1 MNCGIFCV
9 RKYFELISYD
19 GSEIIRQLQSHVSNR
34 GLSVLDIV
42 DVMNRNGFE
51 CVAYY
56 DRKVCYEFPY
66 IMYDA
71 VYHHY
76 YLVADGDDRYVYI
89 YDRNLGEMRL
99 FRWFFRFIWSKYYV
113 SVRRSVI

>member
-1 MNCGIFCV
+1 
-9 RKYFELISYD
+9 
-19 GSEIIRQLQSHVSNR
+19 
-34 GLSVLDIV
+34 
-42 DVMNRNGFE
+42 
-51 CVAYY
+51 
-56 DRKVCYEFPY
+56 
-66 IMYDA
+66 MYDA